1 MSANIEN
8 NNDAVD
14 MNYSTVSVFFG
25 ISDLYRLIVNILAII
40 SFVLNSIIMFIT
52 CNQKK
57 DKVYSLSGILTWN
70 ILLFN
75 FLHTCSYIINWFTK
89 FGTENEGIN
98 IGYLLFNTAF
108 CKIQAFC
115 LIFFSISQDILM
127 NVLFSYVIFEEKNR
141 RYLFFI
147 ILGFAGYFFPF
158 MVTIFFYRL
167 DILGIDEQYCYISKY
182 FFLED
187 QIESGKE
194 IEYITKHNISYYIY
208 YKIIIAMIRGINFF
222 ISFIFIIKAIKYI
235 KRNERSKKEKK
246 EKPNKKKE
254 RIRSFLPLVFI
265 GFTVLFF
272 YLVFEIISIIKSE
285 FGATRT
291 RIYLIIN
298 CLESVLLPFAFSYK
312 HNIYIYL
319 FCPKNPGYAKN
330 TNENDTSF
338 EIDPFLKEMK
348 ENNDEN

>member
-8 NNDAVD
+8 NNNAVD
-14 MNYSTVSVFFG
+14 INYSTASVFFG
-25 ISDLYRLIVNILAII
+25 ISDCYRLVVNILAII
-40 SFVLNSIIMFIT
+40 SFVLNSIVMFVT

-70 ILLFN
+70 ILIFN

-89 FGTENEGIN
+89 FETEKEGIN

-115 LIFFSISQDILM
+115 LIFFSISQDFLM
-127 NVLFSYVIFEEKNR
+127 NILFSYVIFEEKNR
-141 RYLFFI
+141 KYLFSF
-147 ILGFAGYFFPF
+147 ILGFAGYIFPF
-158 MVTIFFYRL
+158 MVTIFYSRL

-208 YKIIIAMIRGINFF
+208 YKLIIAMIRGINFF
-222 ISFIFIIKAIKYI
+222 ITFFFIIKAIKYI
-235 KRNERSKKEKK
+235 KRNETSKKEEKK
-246 EKPNKKKE
+246 KINKKKE
-254 RIRSFLPLVFI
+254 RIRSFLPLVVI

-298 CLESVLLPFAFSYK
+298 SIESVLLPFAFSYK

-319 FCPKNPGYAKN
+319 FCSRNLGYAKN
-330 TNENDTSF
+330 INENDNSF
-338 EIDPFLKEMK
+338 EVDPFLKEMK
-348 ENNDEN
+348 ENNDED